1 MNNHFTSLICT
12 LTITILSPLSPLNYC
27 LTHLKSLIENHEI
40 VFTLHMLCTGASHHI
55 IVNETNFR
63 TVPFICASLRYIH
76 YIKVKAAIEA
86 SKTKMFLFVL
96 CLSISSL
103 YSYPA
108 SSIDQSD
115 PPCDTLKSFEQ
126 SLEIASHSCSLCL
139 DSEVKS
145 EIFSWIPSE
154 FIFLVIVS
162 AECTSASLELLKTC
176 LDGIKVDPEC
186 YKELHKVS
194 VISRTS

>member
-1 MNNHFTSLICT
+1 MQAASYINVMKLTS
-12 LTITILSPLSPLNYC
+12 
-27 LTHLKSLIENHEI
+27 
-40 VFTLHMLCTGASHHI
+40 AQ
-55 IVNETNFR
+55 
-63 TVPFICASLRYIH
+63 VPFVLHSDI

-126 SLEIASHSCSLCL
+126 SLEEARHSVPYVWTLRSKLNVQLQAWNC
-139 DSEVKS
+139 
-145 EIFSWIPSE
+145 
-154 FIFLVIVS
+154 
-162 AECTSASLELLKTC
+162 
-176 LDGIKVDPEC
+176 
-186 YKELHKVS
+186 
-194 VISRTS
+194 

>member
-1 MNNHFTSLICT
+1 MYGSI
-12 LTITILSPLSPLNYC
+12 
-27 LTHLKSLIENHEI
+27 
-40 VFTLHMLCTGASHHI
+40 ASYI
-55 IVNETNFR
+55 IVINETNFR

-126 SLEIASHSCSLCL
+126 SLEEARHSCSLCL
-139 DSEVKS
+139 DSEINS
-145 EIFSWIPSE
+145 ENFSWISPE
-154 FIFLVIVS
+154 FIILDIVLG
-162 AECTSASLELLKTC
+162 ECTSASMELLKTC
-176 LDGIKVDPEC
+176 LDGITVDPEC
-186 YKELHKVS
+186 YKELTTVS
-194 VISRTS
+194 VINQISL